1 MILVMRSISVLFI
14 DVAGARRRYE
24 SEVAFFS
31 IFFSQKK
38 IINRK
43 KIRNLKGTVCPNL
56 SDGSESI
63 RVYRERSR
71 IVPVAVGISEREK
84 VPWIKFLPF

>member
-43 KIRNLKGTVCPNL
+43 KIRNLKGTVCPVRFNQFEPNQIIF
-56 SDGSESI
+56 SSNS
-63 RVYRERSR
+63 VY
-71 IVPVAVGISEREK
+71 IGY
-84 VPWIKFLPF
+84 